1 AAAFAL
7 GRRLLP
13 GAKLSTDLPA
23 RPLFLRLTG
32 IMAVLTLAYSAAY
45 MVLANLLMVP
55 FTGRSIYLVSS
66 LSTGDLL
73 EGVIVMAL
81 AALAVTE
88 VRS

>member
-1 AAAFAL
+1 
-7 GRRLLP
+7 
-13 GAKLSTDLPA
+13 
-23 RPLFLRLTG
+23 
-32 IMAVLTLAYSAAY
+32 

-73 EGVIVMAL
+73 EGAVVMAL